1 MLAVMLI
8 AATTTWAQKLPERR
22 HIRQGNEHYAE
33 KSYDKAM
40 DGYLEALKLDS
51 LSVEGAF
58 NMGDV
63 QYTGG
68 EYEAAEQTFAK
79 LAESKAPMS
88 DEQRAKIFYNLGNA
102 QFQQQKLQEALESYK
117 ESLRLKPEDPQTKF
131 NYLHTKEKLSEGGDS
146 ENQQN
151 QNQDQNQQGD
161 QSQQG
166 DNQQEQQE
174 QNNNQNNNQQN
185 NQQNNQPEQNEE
197 QNQNDNQPEEPQ
209 GEKPEPSGGD
219 QQRSRQEQPA
229 PSKMSEQILD
239 AVQHTEDQTR
249 EKVEEKQV
257 VGVGASGKNW

>member
-51 LSVEGAF
+51 LSVEAAF

-185 NQQNNQPEQNEE
+185 NQPEQNEE

>member
-117 ESLRLKPEDPQTKF
+117 ESLRLNPEDPQTKF

-174 QNNNQNNNQQN
+174 QNNNQNN